1 MLEFIFFHQNIC
13 NIFSDYIATLNIDY
27 QIKDDGGSIIVAVAE
42 DIDDARLELIED
54 EYDRLLDISRE
65 QTDSEE
71 GEHQDN
77 YQKASLLISLRNG
90 DKSYAHVDMDLVN
103 RVLRVISTDELNL
116 LIESIVDAVENPDD
130 RSYHQIIKDS
140 NKGIQ

>member
-1 MLEFIFFHQNIC
+1 MLDFIFFHQKIC
-13 NIFSDYIATLNIDY
+13 NMFTDFLAELNIEY
-27 QIKDDGGSIIVAVAE
+27 QIKDDGDSIIVSVAE
-42 DIDDARLELIED
+42 DIDDVRLEQIED

-77 YQKASLLISLRNG
+77 YQKASLLISLQNG
-90 DKSYAHVDMDLVN
+90 DKSYAHADMDLIN
-103 RVLRVISTDELNL
+103 RVLRVISTDELNQ